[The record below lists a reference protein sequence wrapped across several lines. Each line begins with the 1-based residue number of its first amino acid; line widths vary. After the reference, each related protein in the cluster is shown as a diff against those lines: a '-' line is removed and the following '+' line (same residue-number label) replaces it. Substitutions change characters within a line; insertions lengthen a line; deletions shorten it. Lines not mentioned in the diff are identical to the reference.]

1 MKKPPESR
9 REVKFPDDPPW
20 KLPFTTLHLSPPFQ
34 PQSAPVSKSPNSC
47 GYQKLPSHIKQT
59 AEGGNKAATGLVVWD
74 VLINSVQGK
83 QHSPHTLRI
92 PGEGLLKA

>member
-20 KLPFTTLHLSPPFQ
+20 KLPITTLHLSPPFQ
-34 PQSAPVSKSPNSC
+34 PQSAPISKSPNSC

-59 AEGGNKAATGLVVWD
+59 EIVIHPKVT
-74 VLINSVQGK
+74 VLSMTP
-83 QHSPHTLRI
+83 SS
-92 PGEGLLKA
+92 